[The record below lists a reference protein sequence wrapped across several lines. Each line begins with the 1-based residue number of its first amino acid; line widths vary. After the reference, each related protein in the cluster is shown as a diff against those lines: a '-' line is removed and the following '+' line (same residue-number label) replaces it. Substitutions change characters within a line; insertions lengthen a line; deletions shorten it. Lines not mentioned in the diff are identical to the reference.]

1 MKIHKPVYNSAN
13 KVYTSQL
20 SDGFR
25 LSVQKESAD
34 PVTLPVITDDLLN
47 SLTKLVIDSTIGWFS
62 KPLTAEWLRPRIV
75 IQMPDDEITNDF
87 DGTVEFLA
95 KELILSKEE
104 FRFRCSLDKLIPAEK
119 VVIAFD
125 EPEEEESIPEAGG
138 EGEASEPLGI
148 GPTRRILQKARV
160 MKERAKAAKALFK
173 AERLTQ
179 EYIQTYGAETTDWE
193 ESEDEGD
200 DDQD

>member
-25 LSVQKESAD
+25 LSVLKEAAD

-47 SLTKLVIDSTIGWFS
+47 SLTKVVIDSTIGWFS
-62 KPLTAEWLRPRIV
+62 KSLTAEWLRPRIL
-75 IQMPDDEITNDF
+75 IHMSKEDIASDF
-87 DGTVEFLA
+87 DGTAEFVA

-104 FRFRCSLDKLIPAEK
+104 FRFRCLLDKLIPAEK

-125 EPEEEESIPEAGG
+125 EPEEEESIPEAKG
-138 EGEASEPLGI
+138 SEPLGI

-160 MKERAKAAKALFK
+160 MKERAKAANALFK

-193 ESEDEGD
+193 ESEDD
-200 DDQD
+200 DEQD